1 MEEGEDSDADEGE
14 EQKKDTSVVLTMCLA
29 LF

>member
-1 MEEGEDSDADEGE
+1 MEEGEDSDADVGE
-14 EQKKDTSVVLTMCLA
+14 EQKDTSVVLTMCLA